1 MLLLMLSSIKGGAW
15 EVDDSWFGWGL
26 MSLMN
31 SRCFTADIASLG
43 FSGRL
48 GDPLQLFRL
57 S

>member
-43 FSGRL
+43 FSGSL